1 MLPVTRA
8 PVDDTLPIL
17 WFVVTV
23 AEISVSPHA
32 WPVTVIKPVAAST
45 VTICGVFE
53 LHTTWFVMSFET
65 GGCMKLPIARSW
77 TVAPTL
83 ALTGMFEAPKVSV

>member
-1 MLPVTRA
+1 MEKKVGLILRKPETRNCPPRYGPVKHTTLAVMLPVTRA
-8 PVDDTLPIL
+8 PDDDTLPIL

-32 WPVTVIKPVAAST
+32 CPITVIKPVAAST

-53 LHTTWFVMSFET
+53 FHTT
-65 GGCMKLPIARSW
+65 
-77 TVAPTL
+77 
-83 ALTGMFEAPKVSV
+83 